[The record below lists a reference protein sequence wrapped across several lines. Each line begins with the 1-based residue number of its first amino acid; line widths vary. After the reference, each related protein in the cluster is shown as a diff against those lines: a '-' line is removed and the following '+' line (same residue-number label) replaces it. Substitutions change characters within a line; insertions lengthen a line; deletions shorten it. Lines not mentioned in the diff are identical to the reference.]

1 MAGLVPAIS
10 IGVARTC
17 LPYRDGRNRS
27 GHDNGSVVA
36 ALTNPSPPR
45 REFGDAMP
53 AVMLLVVVGA
63 SAVVVGHLAVVL
75 WLSWTDG
82 SPGDP
87 GLTYTAR
94 NFVEVFSDPRTFA
107 VLLDT
112 VDFSLISL
120 LVALAFG
127 IPAAWLAER
136 TDLPAKT
143 LLFTLMAVGL
153 LIPGFAAAM
162 GWLFLLHPRIGLL
175 NQLLVSSF
183 DLAAAPLNI
192 NSIAGMAWVQ
202 GLNLAPLAFI
212 MTAAVFRAMD
222 PTLEE
227 AARMHGAGPVMVLR
241 RITVRLAWPGILAA
255 AIYVFMTA
263 FAAFDVPAIIGWG
276 NRIFTFTT
284 YLYLLLNPQ
293 DSLPRYGLGAALSTV
308 AMVIAALMSWWYGAM
323 QRRSRRFAVVT
334 GRAYRPRIVRLGRRR
349 LAAWS
354 FVGVYF
360 LLAKVVPIT
369 LLGWSSL
376 LPFFQLPSARAFASA
391 SLAHYFSLP
400 WNLVLDG
407 LWNTSILAVLTPSL
421 TLALSLAFSWIVLRS
436 KFPGRGSFDFI
447 AFLPH
452 AVPSIVFGVGALLLT
467 LFVIQRALPIYGTVW
482 ILLVVFTI
490 ARLSYGTRMTNGGL
504 IQIHPELE
512 ESALMSGAS
521 SWHAF
526 ARISLPLLAPTLLYA
541 WLWIALLIFR
551 ELTLAVILSTADNLT
566 FPVVVWSLWLGGGL
580 GQASALAVVML
591 LMMTPMIVIYWAFAR
606 RQGLLAT

>member
-1 MAGLVPAIS
+1 MP
-10 IGVARTC
+10 
-17 LPYRDGRNRS
+17 
-27 GHDNGSVVA
+27 VVA
-36 ALTNPSPPR
+36 DPPLR
-45 REFGDAMP
+45 RRDFGDLMP
-53 AVMLLVVVGA
+53 AVMLLVVVAA
-63 SAVVVGHLAVVL
+63 SAVILLHLAVVL
-75 WLSWTDG
+75 WLSWTNG

-87 GLTYTAR
+87 DLSYTAQ
-94 NFVEVFSDPRTFA
+94 NFVDVFADPRTYS

-112 VDFSLISL
+112 VGFAFISL
-120 LVALAFG
+120 VVALAFG

-136 TDLPAKT
+136 TDFPAKT

-175 NQLLVSSF
+175 NQLLISTF
-183 DLAAAPLNI
+183 HLASAPFNI
-192 NSIAGMAWVQ
+192 NSIVGMGWVQ
-202 GLNLAPLAFI
+202 GLNLAPLGFI
-212 MTAAVFRAMD
+212 MTAAVFRSMD

-227 AARMHGAGPVMVLR
+227 AAQMHGAGQLTVLR

-255 AIYVFMTA
+255 AIYIFMTA

-293 DSLPRYGLGAALSTV
+293 DVLPRYGLGAALSTV
-308 AMVIAALMSWWYGAM
+308 AMAIAALMSWWYGAM
-323 QRRSRRFAVVT
+323 QQRSRRFAVVT
-334 GRAYRPRIVRLGRRR
+334 GRAYRPKIARLGRRR
-349 LAAWS
+349 IGAWCFIATYLVLS
-354 FVGVYF
+354 K
-360 LLAKVVPIT
+360 LLPIA
-369 LLGWSSL
+369 LLTWSSL
-376 LPFFQLPSARAFASA
+376 LPFFQLPSGRAFATI
-391 SLAHYFSLP
+391 SLTHYFSLP
-400 WNLVLDG
+400 WELVLTG
-407 LWNTSILAVLTPSL
+407 LWNTSILAILTPSL
-421 TLALSLAFSWIVLRS
+421 TLVISLAFSWVVLRS
-436 KFPGRGSFDFI
+436 KIPGRAGFDFI

-467 LFVIQRALPIYGTVW
+467 LFVIQRVLPIYGTVW
-482 ILLVVFTI
+482 ILLIVFTI
-490 ARLSYGTRMTNGGL
+490 ARLSYGTRMTNSGL

-521 SWHAF
+521 AWDAF
-526 ARISLPLLAPTLLYA
+526 RRVSVPLLAPTLLYA

-551 ELTLAVILSTADNLT
+551 ELTLAVILSGADNIT

-591 LMMTPMIVIYWAFAR
+591 LMMTPMIVIYWFFAR

>member
-1 MAGLVPAIS
+1 M
-10 IGVARTC
+10 T
-17 LPYRDGRNRS
+17 
-27 GHDNGSVVA
+27 
-36 ALTNPSPPR
+36 ALANPHR
-45 REFGDAMP
+45 HNFGDAMP
-53 AVMLLVVVGA
+53 AVMLLVVIGT
-63 SAVVVGHLAVVL
+63 SVVVVCLLTVVL
-75 WLSWTDG
+75 WLSLTNG

-87 GLTYTAR
+87 DLTYTAQ
-94 NFVEVFSDPRTFA
+94 NFIEVFSDPRTFT
-107 VLLDT
+107 VLIDT

-120 LVALAFG
+120 MVALAFG
-127 IPAAWLAER
+127 IPVAWLAER
-136 TDLPAKT
+136 TDFPAKT

-175 NQLLVSSF
+175 NQLLMSSF
-183 DLAAAPLNI
+183 HLAGPPLNI
-192 NSIAGMAWVQ
+192 STVAGMGWVQ

-212 MTAAVFRAMD
+212 MTAAVFRSMD

-227 AARMHGAGPVMVLR
+227 AAQMHGAGTLMVLR
-241 RITVRLAWPGILAA
+241 RITVRLAWPGIMAA
-255 AIYVFMTA
+255 AIYIFMTA

-308 AMVIAALMSWWYGAM
+308 AMGIAALMSWWYGAM
-323 QRRSRRFAVVT
+323 QRRSRRFTVVT
-334 GRAYRPRIVRLGRRR
+334 GRAYRPKIVRLGRRR
-349 LAAWS
+349 LAAWG

-360 LLAKVVPIT
+360 VLGKVLPIA

-376 LPFFQLPSARAFASA
+376 LPFFQLPSARAFATV

-400 WNLVLDG
+400 WELVLTG
-407 LWNTSILAVLTPSL
+407 LWNTSILAILTPSL

-436 KFPGRGSFDFI
+436 KYPGRGGFDFI

-482 ILLVVFTI
+482 ILLIVFSI
-490 ARLSYGTRMTNGGL
+490 ARLSYGTRMTNSGL

-512 ESALMSGAS
+512 KSALMSGATA
-521 SWHAF
+521 WGAF
-526 ARISLPLLAPTLLYA
+526 ARISVPLLAPTLLYA

-591 LMMTPMIVIYWAFAR
+591 LMMTPMIVVYWLFAR

>member
-1 MAGLVPAIS
+1 MPTLA
-10 IGVARTC
+10 
-17 LPYRDGRNRS
+17 
-27 GHDNGSVVA
+27 
-36 ALTNPSPPR
+36 NPPPR
-45 REFGDAMP
+45 RRDPGDAMP
-53 AVMLLVVVGA
+53 VIMLLVVVGA
-63 SAVVVGHLAVVL
+63 SLVILCHLAVVL
-75 WLSWTDG
+75 WLSWTNG

-87 GLTYTAR
+87 DLTYTAQ
-94 NFVEVFSDPRTFA
+94 NFVEVFSDPRTFT

-112 VDFSLISL
+112 FEFSLISL
-120 LVALAFG
+120 VVALAFG

-136 TDLPAKT
+136 TDIPAKT

-175 NQLLVSSF
+175 NQLLMSSLH
-183 DLAAAPLNI
+183 LAGPPL
-192 NSIAGMAWVQ
+192 SISTVAGMGWVQ

-212 MTAAVFRAMD
+212 MTAAVFRSMD

-227 AARMHGAGPVMVLR
+227 AAQMHGAGAFTVLR

-255 AIYVFMTA
+255 AIYIFMTA

-293 DSLPRYGLGAALSTV
+293 DALPRYGLGAALSTV
-308 AMVIAALMSWWYGAM
+308 AMAIAALMSWWYGAM
-323 QRRSRRFAVVT
+323 QRRSRRFAVVS
-334 GRAYRPRIVRLGRRR
+334 GRAYRPKIVKLGRRR
-349 LAAWS
+349 AAGWCFIGIY
-354 FVGVYF
+354 FVLG
-360 LLAKVVPIT
+360 KVLPIA

-376 LPFFQLPSARAFASA
+376 LPFFQLPSARAFATI
-391 SLAHYFSLP
+391 SLTHYFSLP
-400 WNLVLDG
+400 WDLVLAG
-407 LWNTSILAVLTPSL
+407 LWNTAILAVLTPSL
-421 TLALSLAFSWIVLRS
+421 TLVLSLAFSWIVLRS
-436 KFPGRGSFDFI
+436 KFPGRAGFDFI

-482 ILLVVFTI
+482 ILLIVFTI
-490 ARLSYGTRMTNGGL
+490 ARLSYATRMTNSGL

-512 ESALMSGAS
+512 ESALMSGGTA
-521 SWHAF
+521 WDAF
-526 ARISLPLLAPTLLYA
+526 ARISVPLLAPTLLYA

-591 LMMTPMIVIYWAFAR
+591 LMMTPMIVVYWLFAR

>member
-1 MAGLVPAIS
+1 MSLS
-10 IGVARTC
+10 SR
-17 LPYRDGRNRS
+17 LRD
-27 GHDNGSVVA
+27 
-36 ALTNPSPPR
+36 
-45 REFGDAMP
+45 FGEAMP
-53 AVMLLVVVGA
+53 AIMLVVVAGA
-63 SAVVVGHLAVVL
+63 SVAVVCPLAVVL
-75 WLSWTDG
+75 WLSWTNG

-87 GLTYTAR
+87 DLTYTAQ
-94 NFVEVFSDPRTFA
+94 NFVEVFSDARTFA

-112 VDFSLISL
+112 IDFSLIAL

-136 TDLPAKT
+136 TDFPAKS

-175 NQLLVSSF
+175 NQLLMSSF
-183 DLAAAPLNI
+183 HLAGPPFSI
-192 NSIAGMAWVQ
+192 NSIAGMGWVQ

-212 MTAAVFRAMD
+212 MTAAVFRSLD

-227 AARMHGAGPVMVLR
+227 AAQMHGADGFTVLR

-255 AIYVFMTA
+255 AIYIFMTA

-308 AMVIAALMSWWYGAM
+308 AMVIAALMSAWYGAM

-334 GRAYRPRIVRLGRRR
+334 GRAYRPKIVRLGRRR
-349 LAAWS
+349 PAAWCFIGGY
-354 FVGVYF
+354 FVLGKA
-360 LLAKVVPIT
+360 LPIA

-376 LPFFQLPSARAFASA
+376 LPFFQLPSARAFATI

-400 WNLVLDG
+400 WELVLTA
-407 LWNTSILAVLTPSL
+407 LWNTSVLAVLTPSL
-421 TLALSLAFSWIVLRS
+421 TLVLSLAFSWIVLRS
-436 KFPGRGSFDFI
+436 KFPGRAAFDFI

-482 ILLVVFTI
+482 ILLIVFTI
-490 ARLSYGTRMTNGGL
+490 ARLSYATRMTNSGL

-512 ESALMSGAS
+512 ESALISGGTA
-521 SWHAF
+521 WDAF

-591 LMMTPMIVIYWAFAR
+591 LTMTPMIAIYWLLAR
-606 RQGLLAT
+606 RQGLLAS

>member
-1 MAGLVPAIS
+1 MSLS
-10 IGVARTC
+10 SR
-17 LPYRDGRNRS
+17 LRDLG
-27 GHDNGSVVA
+27 
-36 ALTNPSPPR
+36 
-45 REFGDAMP
+45 EAMP
-53 AVMLLVVVGA
+53 AIMLVVVAGA
-63 SAVVVGHLAVVL
+63 SVVVVCPLAVVL
-75 WLSWTDG
+75 WLSWTNG

-87 GLTYTAR
+87 DLTYTAQ
-94 NFVEVFSDPRTFA
+94 NFVEVFSDARTFA

-112 VDFSLISL
+112 IDFSLIAL
-120 LVALAFG
+120 AVALAFG

-136 TDLPAKT
+136 TDFPAKS

-175 NQLLVSSF
+175 NQLLMSSF
-183 DLAAAPLNI
+183 HLAGPPLSI
-192 NSIAGMAWVQ
+192 NSIAGMGWVQ

-212 MTAAVFRAMD
+212 MTAAVFRSLD

-227 AARMHGAGPVMVLR
+227 AAQMHGADGFTVLR

-255 AIYVFMTA
+255 AIYIFMTA

-308 AMVIAALMSWWYGAM
+308 AMVIAALMSAWYGAM

-334 GRAYRPRIVRLGRRR
+334 GRAYRPKIVRLGRRR
-349 LAAWS
+349 PAAWC
-354 FVGVYF
+354 FVGGYF
-360 LLAKVVPIT
+360 VLGKVLPIA

-376 LPFFQLPSARAFASA
+376 LPFFQLPSARAVATI
-391 SLAHYFSLP
+391 SLAHYLSLP
-400 WNLVLDG
+400 WQLVLTA
-407 LWNTSILAVLTPSL
+407 LWNTSVLAVLTPSL
-421 TLALSLAFSWIVLRS
+421 TLVLSLAFSWIVLRS
-436 KFPGRGSFDFI
+436 KFPGRAAFDFI

-482 ILLVVFTI
+482 ILLIVFTI
-490 ARLSYGTRMTNGGL
+490 ARLSYATRMTNSGL

-512 ESALMSGAS
+512 ESALISGGTA
-521 SWHAF
+521 WDAF

-591 LMMTPMIVIYWAFAR
+591 LTMTPMIAIYWLLAR
-606 RQGLLAT
+606 RQGLLAS

>member
-1 MAGLVPAIS
+1 MPSA
-10 IGVARTC
+10 T
-17 LPYRDGRNRS
+17 
-27 GHDNGSVVA
+27 
-36 ALTNPSPPR
+36 PSPR
-45 REFGDAMP
+45 RSLGDAMP
-53 AVMLLVVVGA
+53 AVMLLTVIGTSLVVLCL
-63 SAVVVGHLAVVL
+63 LAVVL
-75 WLSWTDG
+75 WLSLTNG

-87 GLTYTAR
+87 DLTYTAQ
-94 NFVEVFSDPRTFA
+94 NFVEVFSDPRTFT
-107 VLLDT
+107 VLVDT
-112 VDFSLISL
+112 VDFSLVSL
-120 LVALAFG
+120 VVALAFG

-136 TDLPAKT
+136 TDFPAKT

-175 NQLLVSSF
+175 NQFLMSSF
-183 DLAAAPLNI
+183 HLAGPPLDI
-192 NSIAGMAWVQ
+192 STVAGMGWVQ

-212 MTAAVFRAMD
+212 MTAAVFRSMD

-227 AARMHGAGPVMVLR
+227 AAQMHGAGALTVLR
-241 RITVRLAWPGILAA
+241 RITVRLAWPGIMAA
-255 AIYVFMTA
+255 AIYIFMTA

-308 AMVIAALMSWWYGAM
+308 AMAIAALMSWWYGAM
-323 QRRSRRFAVVT
+323 QRRSRRFAVVS

-349 LAAWS
+349 LAAWG
-354 FVGVYF
+354 FVGLY
-360 LLAKVVPIT
+360 LMLGKVLPIA

-376 LPFFQLPSARAFASA
+376 LPFFQLPSGRAFATV
-391 SLAHYFSLP
+391 SLEHYFSLP
-400 WNLVLDG
+400 WGLVLTG
-407 LWNTSILAVLTPSL
+407 LWNTSVLAVLTPSL
-421 TLALSLAFSWIVLRS
+421 TLVLSLAFSWIVLRS
-436 KFPGRGSFDFI
+436 KYPGRAGFDFV

-482 ILLVVFTI
+482 ILLIVFTV
-490 ARLSYGTRMTNGGL
+490 ARLSYGTRMTNSGL

-512 ESALMSGAS
+512 ESALMSGATA
-521 SWHAF
+521 WGAF
-526 ARISLPLLAPTLLYA
+526 ARISVPLLAPTLLYA

-591 LMMTPMIVIYWAFAR
+591 LMMTPMIVIYWLFAR
-606 RQGLLAT
+606 RQGLLAS

>member
-1 MAGLVPAIS
+1 
-10 IGVARTC
+10 
-17 LPYRDGRNRS
+17 
-27 GHDNGSVVA
+27 
-36 ALTNPSPPR
+36 
-45 REFGDAMP
+45 MP
-53 AVMLLVVVGA
+53 ALMLSVVVGA
-63 SAVVVGHLAVVL
+63 SAVVLCHLAVVL
-75 WLSWTDG
+75 WLSWTSG

-87 GLTYTAR
+87 DLTYTAQ
-94 NFVEVFSDPRTFA
+94 NFVEVFSDPRTFT

-112 VDFSLISL
+112 FDFSAISL
-120 LVALAFG
+120 VVALAFG

-136 TDLPAKT
+136 TDFPAKT

-162 GWLFLLHPRIGLL
+162 GWLFLLHPRIGLV
-175 NQLLVSSF
+175 NQLLMSSF
-183 DLAAAPLNI
+183 HLAGPPLNI
-192 NSIAGMAWVQ
+192 STVAGMGWVQ

-227 AARMHGAGPVMVLR
+227 AARMHGAGSFTVLR
-241 RITVRLAWPGILAA
+241 RITMRLAWPGILAA
-255 AIYVFMTA
+255 AIYIFMTA

-308 AMVIAALMSWWYGAM
+308 AMAIAALMSWWYGAM
-323 QRRSRRFAVVT
+323 ARRSRRFAVVT

-349 LAAWS
+349 FAAWG

-360 LLAKVVPIT
+360 LLGKLLPIA
-369 LLGWSSL
+369 LLAWSSL
-376 LPFFQLPSARAFASA
+376 LPFFQLPSARALASV

-400 WNLVLDG
+400 WELVLTG
-407 LWNTSILAVLTPSL
+407 LRNTSILAVLAPSL
-421 TLALSLAFSWIVLRS
+421 TLALALAFSWVVLRS
-436 KFPGRGSFDFI
+436 RFPGRAAFDFV

-467 LFVIQRALPIYGTVW
+467 LFVIQRALPIYGTIW
-482 ILLVVFTI
+482 ILLIVFTM
-490 ARLSYGTRMTNGGL
+490 ARLSYATRMTNSGL
-504 IQIHPELE
+504 VQIHPELE

-521 SWHAF
+521 AFGAF

-591 LMMTPMIVIYWAFAR
+591 AMMTPMIVTYWLLAR

>member
-1 MAGLVPAIS
+1 
-10 IGVARTC
+10 
-17 LPYRDGRNRS
+17 
-27 GHDNGSVVA
+27 
-36 ALTNPSPPR
+36 
-45 REFGDAMP
+45 MP
-53 AVMLLVVVGA
+53 ALMLLVVVGA
-63 SAVVVGHLAVVL
+63 SAVILCHLAVVL
-75 WLSWTDG
+75 WLSWTNG

-87 GLTYTAR
+87 DLSYTAQ
-94 NFVEVFSDPRTFA
+94 NFVEVLSDPRTFT
-107 VLLDT
+107 VLIDT
-112 VDFSLISL
+112 FEFSFISL
-120 LVALAFG
+120 AVALAFG

-136 TDLPAKT
+136 TDFPAKT

-162 GWLFLLHPRIGLL
+162 GWLFLLHPRIGLV
-175 NQLLVSSF
+175 NQLLMSGF
-183 DLAAAPLNI
+183 HLAGPPL
-192 NSIAGMAWVQ
+192 SISTIGGMGWVQ

-227 AARMHGAGPVMVLR
+227 AARMHGAGPLTVMR

-255 AIYVFMTA
+255 AIYIFMTA

-308 AMVIAALMSWWYGAM
+308 AMAIAALMSWWYSAM
-323 QRRSRRFAVVT
+323 ARRSRRFAVVT
-334 GRAYRPRIVRLGRRR
+334 GRAYRPKIVRLGRHRF
-349 LAAWS
+349 AAWG
-354 FVGVYF
+354 FVGIYF
-360 LLAKVVPIT
+360 VLGKVLPIALLA
-369 LLGWSSL
+369 WSSL
-376 LPFFQLPSARAFASA
+376 LPFFQLPSARALATV

-400 WNLVLDG
+400 WELVLTG
-407 LWNTSILAVLTPSL
+407 LWNTSILAVLAPSL
-421 TLALSLAFSWIVLRS
+421 TLGLAVAFSWIVLRS
-436 KFPGRGSFDFI
+436 RFPGRAAFDFI

-467 LFVIQRALPIYGTVW
+467 LFVIQRALPIYGTIW
-482 ILLVVFTI
+482 LLLIVFTI
-490 ARLSYGTRMTNGGL
+490 ARLSYATRMTNSGL

-512 ESALMSGAS
+512 ESALMSGATAFG
-521 SWHAF
+521 AF

-591 LMMTPMIVIYWAFAR
+591 LMMTPMIVIYWLLAR

>member
-1 MAGLVPAIS
+1 MPLLKQS
-10 IGVARTC
+10 SLDRRRIG
-17 LPYRDGRNRS
+17 DI
-27 GHDNGSVVA
+27 
-36 ALTNPSPPR
+36 
-45 REFGDAMP
+45 MP
-53 AVMLLVVVGA
+53 AVMLLVVVVT
-63 SAVVVGHLAVVL
+63 SAVILAHLAVVL
-75 WLSWTDG
+75 WLAWTSG

-87 GLTYTAR
+87 DLTYTAQ

-107 VLLDT
+107 VLIDT
-112 VDFSLISL
+112 VAFALIAL
-120 LVALAFG
+120 AVALAFG
-127 IPAAWLAER
+127 IPIAWLAER
-136 TDLPAKT
+136 TDFPAKT

-175 NQLLVSSF
+175 NQFLISTF
-183 DLAAAPLNI
+183 HLAAPPLDI
-192 NSIAGMAWVQ
+192 NSIVGMGWVQ

-227 AARMHGAGPVMVLR
+227 AAQMHGAGAITVLR
-241 RITVRLAWPGILAA
+241 RITVRLAWPGIMAA
-255 AIYVFMTA
+255 AIYIFMTA

-293 DSLPRYGLGAALSTV
+293 DTLPRYGLGAALSTV
-308 AMVIAALMSWWYGAM
+308 AMAIAALMSWWYAAM
-323 QRRSRRFAVVT
+323 QRRSRRFAVVS
-334 GRAYRPRIVRLGRRR
+334 GRAYRPKLVRLGHRR
-349 LAAWS
+349 LAAWG
-354 FVGVYF
+354 FVGIYF
-360 LLAKVVPIT
+360 ILGKVLPIALLA
-369 LLGWSSL
+369 WSSL
-376 LPFFQLPSARAFASA
+376 LPFFQLPSGRAFAIVSFA
-391 SLAHYFSLP
+391 QYTSLP
-400 WNLVLDG
+400 WDLVLTG
-407 LWNTSILAVLTPSL
+407 LWNTSILAVLTPTL
-421 TLALSLAFSWIVLRS
+421 TLGLSLAFSWIVLRS
-436 KFPGRGSFDFI
+436 KIPGRSGFDFV

-482 ILLVVFTI
+482 LLLIVFTV
-490 ARLSYGTRMTNGGL
+490 ARLSYGTRMTNSGL
-504 IQIHPELE
+504 IQIHAELE
-512 ESALMSGAS
+512 ESALMSGGTA
-521 SWHAF
+521 WDAF
-526 ARISLPLLAPTLLYA
+526 ARVSVPLLAPTLLYA

-591 LMMTPMIVIYWAFAR
+591 LMMTPMIALYWLLAR